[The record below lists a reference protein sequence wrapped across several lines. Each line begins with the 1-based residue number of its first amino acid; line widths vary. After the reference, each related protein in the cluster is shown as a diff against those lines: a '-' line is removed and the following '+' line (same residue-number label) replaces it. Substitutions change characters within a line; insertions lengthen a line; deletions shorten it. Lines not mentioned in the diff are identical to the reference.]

1 MLDSAEASF
10 ARLQYRSETH
20 DSRRTLERA
29 KVPDRARSPLHRF
42 LWLLLALPVIAILR
56 ARRGP
61 RAAVRYAS
69 TDLVREVGR
78 TTRSRFGRLL
88 PYLRFPALA
97 LMIVALARPQ
107 SSLARSSVKAS
118 GVDIMLALDVSGS
131 MASLDLT
138 LDGKPADR
146 LSVVKSV
153 VAKFIDQRPNDR
165 IGMIAF
171 AGAPYLVSP
180 LTLDHDWLE
189 RNLDARPARH
199 DRGRH
204 RDRLGADRRR
214 VNRLRTSDAHTK
226 IIVLLTDGVNNSGKV
241 QPLLAAEA
249 AAALG
254 IKVYTIGVGTE
265 GKAPMPITRRRRP
278 SPHRD
283 DRGRRRREDARR
295 DRDQDRRR
303 VLPRHRHRIAEAR
316 STPRST
322 HSRRPRARSAIT
334 STTTSEFVW
343 ALLPGLALLAAE
355 LGTRHDLASPGALGR
370 RHAFSHNLNGSGS
383 ERSPARRSR
392 CCSSAPS
399 ASGAPRFSTLC
410 RREPGDLGREPAAL
424 AAKRA
429 RDARRRAGVR
439 RARAPARRLPLGTD
453 ARTKAST

>member
-1 MLDSAEASF
+1 MSSF
-10 ARLQYRSETH
+10 A
-20 DSRRTLERA
+20 
-29 KVPDRARSPLHRF
+29 SPQL
-42 LWLLLALPVIAILR
+42 LWLLLLLPVIAIVR

-78 TTRSRFGRLL
+78 TTRSRFGGLL
-88 PYLRFPALA
+88 PYLRLPALA

-107 SSLARSSVKAS
+107 TSLARSSVKAS

-180 LTLDHDWLE
+180 LTLDHDWLD
-189 RNLDARPARH
+189 RNLARVE
-199 DRGRH
+199 
-204 RDRLGADRRR
+204 LGTIEDGTAIGSALTSA

-226 IIVLLTDGVNNSGKV
+226 LIVLLTDGVNNAGKV

-265 GKAPMPITRRRRP
+265 GKAPMPIT
-278 SPHRD
+278 D
-283 DRGRRRREDARR
+283 EQG
-295 DRDQDRRR
+295 
-303 VLPRHRHRIAEAR
+303 HRHIVMTDADVDEKTLGAIATKTGGAFF
-316 STPRST
+316 
-322 HSRRPRARSAIT
+322 RATDTESLQHVYAKIDALEK
-334 STTTSEFVW
+334 TTREVSHFEHHDDKFAW

-355 LGTRHDLASPGALGR
+355 FGLATTLLR
-370 RHAFSHNLNGSGS
+370 RI
-383 ERSPARRSR
+383 P
-392 CCSSAPS
+392 
-399 ASGAPRFSTLC
+399 
-410 RREPGDLGREPAAL
+410 
-424 AAKRA
+424 
-429 RDARRRAGVR
+429 
-439 RARAPARRLPLGTD
+439 
-453 ARTKAST
+453 

>member
-1 MLDSAEASF
+1 
-10 ARLQYRSETH
+10 
-20 DSRRTLERA
+20 
-29 KVPDRARSPLHRF
+29 
-42 LWLLLALPVIAILR
+42 VIAILR

-88 PYLRFPALA
+88 PYLRLPALG
-97 LMIVALARPQ
+97 LMIIALARPQ
-107 SSLARSSVKAS
+107 TSLARSSVKAS

-138 LDGKPADR
+138 LDGQPADR

-189 RNLDARPARH
+189 RNLTRVE
-199 DRGRH
+199 
-204 RDRLGADRRR
+204 LGTIEDGTAIGSALTSA

-226 IIVLLTDGVNNSGKV
+226 LIVLLTDGVNNSGKV

-265 GKAPMPITRRRRP
+265 GEAPMPVTDEQGHRHIVMTAADVDEKTLGAIATKTGGEFFRATDTESLQHVYAKIDTLEKTTREV
-278 SPHRD
+278 SHYKHHD
-283 DRGRRRREDARR
+283 DRFA
-295 DRDQDRRR
+295 
-303 VLPRHRHRIAEAR
+303 
-316 STPRST
+316 
-322 HSRRPRARSAIT
+322 
-334 STTTSEFVW
+334 W

-355 LGTRHDLASPGALGR
+355 L
-370 RHAFSHNLNGSGS
+370 
-383 ERSPARRSR
+383 
-392 CCSSAPS
+392 
-399 ASGAPRFSTLC
+399 
-410 RREPGDLGREPAAL
+410 AL
-424 AAKRA
+424 AMTWL
-429 RDARRRAGVR
+429 RRV
-439 RARAPARRLPLGTD
+439 P
-453 ARTKAST
+453 

>member
-1 MLDSAEASF
+1 MSSF
-10 ARLQYRSETH
+10 ACPQ
-20 DSRRTLERA
+20 
-29 KVPDRARSPLHRF
+29 F
-42 LWLLLALPVIAILR
+42 LWLLLALPVLAILR

-69 TDLVREVGR
+69 TELVREVGR

-88 PYLRFPALA
+88 PYVRFPALA
-97 LMIVALARPQ
+97 LLIVALARPQ
-107 SSLARSSVKAS
+107 THLARSSIKAS

-153 VAKFIDQRPNDR
+153 VGTFIDQRPNDR

-189 RNLDARPARH
+189 RNLTRVE
-199 DRGRH
+199 
-204 RDRLGADRRR
+204 LGTIEDGTAIGSALTSA

-226 IIVLLTDGVNNSGKV
+226 LVVLLTDGVNNTGKV

-265 GKAPMPITRRRRP
+265 GKAPMPIT
-278 SPHRD
+278 D
-283 DRGRRRREDARR
+283 ADGRRHVVMADADVDEKTLGAIATKTGGEFFRATDTESLEHVYARIDALEKTTREVSHYEHHDDKFA
-295 DRDQDRRR
+295 
-303 VLPRHRHRIAEAR
+303 
-316 STPRST
+316 
-322 HSRRPRARSAIT
+322 
-334 STTTSEFVW
+334 W

-355 LGTRHDLASPGALGR
+355 LGLATTWLR
-370 RHAFSHNLNGSGS
+370 RV
-383 ERSPARRSR
+383 P
-392 CCSSAPS
+392 
-399 ASGAPRFSTLC
+399 
-410 RREPGDLGREPAAL
+410 
-424 AAKRA
+424 
-429 RDARRRAGVR
+429 
-439 RARAPARRLPLGTD
+439 
-453 ARTKAST
+453 

>member
-1 MLDSAEASF
+1 MSSF
-10 ARLQYRSETH
+10 A
-20 DSRRTLERA
+20 
-29 KVPDRARSPLHRF
+29 SPQW
-42 LWLLLALPVIAILR
+42 LWLLLLLPVLAIIR

-78 TTRSRFGRLL
+78 TTRSRFGRLV

-97 LMIVALARPQ
+97 LMIIALARPQ
-107 SSLARSSVKAS
+107 TRLARSSVKAS

-153 VAKFIDQRPNDR
+153 VGKFIDDRPNDR

-180 LTLDHDWLE
+180 LTLDHDWLD
-189 RNLDARPARH
+189 RNLTRVE
-199 DRGRH
+199 
-204 RDRLGADRRR
+204 LGTIEDGTAIGSALTSA

-226 IIVLLTDGVNNSGKV
+226 LVVLLTDGVNNSGKV

-265 GKAPMPITRRRRP
+265 GKAPMPITDEQG
-278 SPHRD
+278 HRHIVMTDADVDEKTLGAIATKTGGEFFRATDTKSLEHVYAKIDALEKTTREVSHYEHHD
-283 DRGRRRREDARR
+283 DRFA
-295 DRDQDRRR
+295 
-303 VLPRHRHRIAEAR
+303 
-316 STPRST
+316 
-322 HSRRPRARSAIT
+322 
-334 STTTSEFVW
+334 W

-355 LGTRHDLASPGALGR
+355 LGLATTWLR
-370 RHAFSHNLNGSGS
+370 RV
-383 ERSPARRSR
+383 P
-392 CCSSAPS
+392 
-399 ASGAPRFSTLC
+399 
-410 RREPGDLGREPAAL
+410 
-424 AAKRA
+424 
-429 RDARRRAGVR
+429 
-439 RARAPARRLPLGTD
+439 
-453 ARTKAST
+453 